1 MTMTVSTNTPSG
13 RLMDTRRVRRLL
25 MALLCLVA
33 LGLLFTSYTQG
44 IHRRSDEAVSFTGID
59 FLLGMPEGRSA
70 GSPHPMLLGSTAALV
85 LALVMLIAKPD

>member
-33 LGLLFTSYTQG
+33 LGLLFTS
-44 IHRRSDEAVSFTGID
+44 
-59 FLLGMPEGRSA
+59 
-70 GSPHPMLLGSTAALV
+70 
-85 LALVMLIAKPD
+85 

>member
-59 FLLGMPEGRSA
+59 FLLGRPEGRSA
-70 GSPHPMLLGSTAALV
+70 RFAPSDAFGLHGSPGFGPGYA
-85 LALVMLIAKPD
+85 DC